1 MGFNKMK
8 HLNWIVIAVLL
19 LLTSCSFIVNRMVG
33 IRTVKTMD
41 DKAITAAAIQFEIPL
56 KHVYA
61 VDTNYIQ
68 VLKAKQQ
75 KHTPTSL
82 NNHLQPLQALY
93 FINGQYPESFQIN
106 CYAGGLPNLNWER
119 DGIMESFPP
128 KIQAPLDSMVS
139 REELF
144 NIVQKLNGVD
154 YSEAITSGPLVVVF
168 WTKFM
173 HKHTKAFIPV
183 VQKNLKHSTVPVQVI
198 YVNADNL
205 FAHLEE

>member
-1 MGFNKMK
+1 MK
-8 HLNWIVIAVLL
+8 YRIWFVLVIVL

-33 IRTVKTMD
+33 IRTVKIMD
-41 DKAITAAAIQFEIPL
+41 DKTITAAAQHFDIPL

-61 VDTNYIQ
+61 VDTNYLHA
-68 VLKAKQQ
+68 LKTNQQ
-75 KHTPTSL
+75 KYSPTAL

-93 FINGQYPESFQIN
+93 FINGQYPESFQVN

-128 KIQAPLDSMVS
+128 KIQAPLDSVVS
-139 REELF
+139 KNELLRM
-144 NIVQKLNGVD
+144 IKKLNGVD
-154 YSEAITSGPLVVVF
+154 YSETITSGPLVVVF

-173 HKHTKAFIPV
+173 QNHTKAFIPI
-183 VQKNLKHSTVPVQVI
+183 VQKNLRLSPVPVQVI

-205 FAHLEE
+205 FAQLEE